1 MINSHL
7 LFKFKFNK
15 TQKRIT
21 KTFGTQILKTIFIY
35 MKHKEFNYN
44 HLIKKKEVFDDLS
57 LLPLRLPSASL
68 SAIQNS
74 FDLDVEILFYLNIS
88 NV

>member
-44 HLIKKKEVFDDLS
+44 HLIKKKKILMTS
-57 LLPLRLPSASL
+57 PSYPSASPL
-68 SAIQNS
+68 
-74 FDLDVEILFYLNIS
+74 LPYLRSKI
-88 NV
+88 VLI